1 MMSAKTAVK
10 LTEGSIEKQILHFAW
25 PILLSSIFQQL
36 YNITNSIIVGNYISK
51 TALSAVSATN
61 AICNIYNFLFYG
73 LGTGAGIVVATYFGA
88 SRNREIKKSIDTAI
102 TFAVVGGIILTIA
115 SEMMIPF
122 FLKVTNVN
130 PELYKMAS
138 DYLAVYFIGNIA
150 VFLYQM
156 GFFILRSMG
165 DSKHPLYYLI
175 LSSIINIVLGVIFV
189 RLFNL
194 SVMGTALATIISQ
207 FVVDVLVLKLLINLE
222 ENIRFDIRNIEFDYK
237 IAQKICSLGIPAGI
251 QNMMIALSS
260 MMIQSYIN
268 KFPNEIIAGI
278 GVAERINVFA

>member
-175 LSSIINIVLGVIFV
+175 LSSIIISKFLYLSNIILTFLIF
-189 RLFNL
+189 
-194 SVMGTALATIISQ
+194 
-207 FVVDVLVLKLLINLE
+207 LLYICFFINLMCLQ
-222 ENIRFDIRNIEFDYK
+222 I
-237 IAQKICSLGIPAGI
+237 
-251 QNMMIALSS
+251 
-260 MMIQSYIN
+260 
-268 KFPNEIIAGI
+268 
-278 GVAERINVFA
+278 